1 MKRTLRAVAAG
12 TFLAALAT
20 AGLTACPALAHEA
33 GIDLWHVP
41 NLRAGMS
48 DTERR
53 AHDLERMG
61 EVISRRVALRMET
74 VEDVVAGRV
83 GIEEAMRRFV
93 ELNRT
98 DPRALDRVRYM
109 YDGTTDDE
117 RAGWQL
123 VSHLRAYRD
132 PRAVAAADEMA
143 CRLAYPTVAR

>member
-1 MKRTLRAVAAG
+1 M
-12 TFLAALAT
+12 
-20 AGLTACPALAHEA
+20 
-33 GIDLWHVP
+33 
-41 NLRAGMS
+41 
-48 DTERR
+48 
-53 AHDLERMG
+53 
-61 EVISRRVALRMET
+61 ISRRVALRMET

-83 GIEEAMRRFV
+83 GIEEAVRRFV

-143 CRLAYPTVAR
+143 CRLAYPRRPAERLLAGPDPLEDGLFNGRLAALGDPRSAGSVIGEVTSGPTTRNWSRPTADRSPNRGTP